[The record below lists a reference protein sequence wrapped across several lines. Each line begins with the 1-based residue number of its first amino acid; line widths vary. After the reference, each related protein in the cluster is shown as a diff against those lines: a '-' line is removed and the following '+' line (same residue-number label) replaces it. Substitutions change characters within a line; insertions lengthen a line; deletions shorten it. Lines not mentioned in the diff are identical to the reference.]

1 VVPLLPLATAP
12 KRAARLNPIFE
23 VPGGQ
28 AALFPQFIGAA
39 PRAAL
44 GLPIGSLAHE
54 RDRIRDA
61 LDMLF
66 LGF

>member
-1 VVPLLPLATAP
+1 V
-12 KRAARLNPIFE
+12 
-23 VPGGQ
+23 
-28 AALFPQFIGAA
+28 ALFPQFIATL

-44 GLPIGSLAHE
+44 GGPVGSLAHE